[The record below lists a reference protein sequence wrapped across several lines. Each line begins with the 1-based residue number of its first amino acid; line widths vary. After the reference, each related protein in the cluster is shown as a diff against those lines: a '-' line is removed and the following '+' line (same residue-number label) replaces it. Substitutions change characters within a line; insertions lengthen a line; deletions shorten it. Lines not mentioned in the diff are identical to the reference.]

1 MRTIIAVFVFAGTTG
16 LALRAQSAGVAP
28 VSHLEFEAAVIRPS
42 GVCDGG
48 GAPQPG
54 RLRLRCITVG
64 ALIQMAYGYF
74 ANGFSYT
81 AKILQISG
89 APGWVDSDR
98 YDIEATAEGNPSQ
111 AVMRG
116 PMLQALL
123 EDRFGFRF
131 HRETTEGSVYA
142 LTVAKGGIRMARM
155 EEGTCTPVDL
165 KRPTTGS
172 GAANLCG
179 TETRKKN
186 GQMLTVSVHG
196 ISLADLA
203 DGLLVELAGR
213 TVIDRT
219 GIGGLFDLHIE
230 FSSDQNAPIATDD
243 AAGPSIFT
251 ALQEQLGLKL
261 ESARG
266 PVKLFVIDRVERPSG
281 N

>member
-1 MRTIIAVFVFAGTTG
+1 MRTIIAVFVCV
-16 LALRAQSAGVAP
+16 AQSAVGAP
-28 VSHLEFEAAVIRPS
+28 ASRPEFEAAAIRPS
-42 GVCDGG
+42 GVCEGG

-54 RLRLRCITVG
+54 RLRLRCVTVG

-74 ANGFSYT
+74 ANGSSYT
-81 AKILQISG
+81 PKVLQISG

-98 YDIEATAEGNPSQ
+98 YDIEATAEGNPDQ
-111 AVMRG
+111 ATMRG

-123 EDRFGFRF
+123 EDRFRLRF
-131 HRETTEGSVYA
+131 HHETTEGAVYA

-155 EEGTCTPVDL
+155 DAGNCAP
-165 KRPTTGS
+165 
-172 GAANLCG
+172 LCG
-179 TETRKKN
+179 TETRKRS
-186 GQMLTVSVHG
+186 GQMLTVSVRG

-213 TVIDRT
+213 TVIDKT
-219 GIGGLFDLHIE
+219 GIGGLFDLRVE
-230 FSSDQNAPIATDD
+230 FSPDRNSTASTDD
-243 AAGPSIFT
+243 AVGPSIFT

-266 PVKLFVIDRVERPSG
+266 SVKLFVIDHVERPSG